1 MSSGSRRSTRN
12 PLEKYAGRA
21 FLNACEDLAVQRIA
35 VIDAPSPLGWEQWR
49 ETGLGYGS
57 GLVQGTLQAAT
68 DAKLTERQPVR
79 PLAHLLLGAID
90 ELAMLVA
97 RANDKGKTKRQV
109 AAALDRYLDSL
120 REAI

>member
-35 VIDAPSPLGWEQWR
+35 VIEAPSPLGWELR
-49 ETGLGYGS
+49 YGS